1 MPKMK
6 TNKSAAKRF
15 RKTGTGKIKR
25 NHAFTSH
32 ILTSKTTKR
41 KRNFRRA
48 DILSSGDAKR
58 AKVLLPYS

>member
-25 NHAFTSH
+25 SRAYTSH
-32 ILTSKTTKR
+32 ILTSKSKKR
-41 KRNFRRA
+41 KRNLRKSDLA
-48 DILSSGDAKR
+48 SPGDAR
-58 AKVLLPYS
+58 RLKVMLPY